1 MLPNKIRFWDT
12 AIRLRSVKLTLAEGG
27 EIKWQQYDKELNE
40 LVTVRWTW
48 PIGNLYVYKF
58 TYCDGGLDNEPYHEQ
73 FVDRAQVEQKDG
85 KYLRFGLPV
94 SHRFPWPE
102 VDWDCL

>member
-48 PIGNLYVYKF
+48 PIGK
-58 TYCDGGLDNEPYHEQ
+58 
-73 FVDRAQVEQKDG
+73 
-85 KYLRFGLPV
+85 
-94 SHRFPWPE
+94 
-102 VDWDCL
+102 